1 MISTSLYALF
11 ITGDHT
17 RVRDEFQLLMK
28 GLNASYESIDE
39 SPLEFLTILRLTNL
53 EYAIDCCTAAPQ
65 HAVAWRNYAI
75 GCANRIK
82 KHVTLE
88 ACHASLMAAERFSR
102 GEIDAETLRQFYET
116 ARTAWFSKGSDG
128 VLSPIDTDLLLE
140 IEYFSNQAACEVANP
155 DISWGIA
162 EVHKATGY
170 VLEATGMDASTVNEI
185 QTREFSNV
193 LV

>member
-1 MISTSLYALF
+1 MISTSLHALC

-17 RVRDEFQLLMK
+17 RVRDEFKVLMK
-28 GLNASYESIDE
+28 ELNATYDTIDE

-75 GCANRIK
+75 GCANRVK

-88 ACHASLMAAERFSR
+88 ECHASLMAAERFSR
-102 GEIDAETLRQFYET
+102 GEIDDETLRQFYEA
-116 ARTAWFSKGSDG
+116 ARTAWFSKGSYG
-128 VLSPIDTDLLLE
+128 VNSLIDTDRLLE
-140 IEYFSNQAACEVANP
+140 IEYLSNQAACEVANP

-162 EVHKATGY
+162 EVNRATGY
-170 VLEATGMDASTVNEI
+170 VLEAIGMDVNTVNETL
-185 QTREFSNV
+185 TREFSNV